1 MTTFVYK
8 GLTRNPEIENTLVGI
23 LPNIWRLEQVMDTKF
38 CTNTSYKLLLNAEK
52 CLGYRLYRFWVSKGK
67 PKPTEGGK
75 FSTKFKNFLAGVV
88 WETF

>member
-38 CTNTSYKLLLNAEK
+38 CTNTSYKLLLNAAK
-52 CLGYRLYRFWVSKGK
+52 SLGYRFYRFWVSKGK

-75 FSTKFKNFLAGVV
+75 FSTKFTNFLEGVV
-88 WETF
+88 